1 MNEKI
6 KKTYK
11 TAVVVEAEV
20 TIRINP
26 NVDTDELIKEFS
38 ECIFSVDSIEE
49 LVEFASAC
57 IARDERN
64 FIEGIG
70 SIEYDYGQEWTD
82 HIIMH
87 YTISTEV
94 STEIVD

>member
-1 MNEKI
+1 MNKTE
-6 KKTYK
+6 KTYK

-20 TIRINP
+20 AIRINP
-26 NVDTDELIKEFS
+26 NLNTNALVEEFS
-38 ECIFSVDSIEE
+38 ECMYAVDSIEE

-57 IARDERN
+57 ITKGEPS

-70 SIEYDYGQEWTD
+70 PVAYDYGQEWEEDVVIHFTIRTD
-82 HIIMH
+82 
-87 YTISTEV
+87 V

>member
-1 MNEKI
+1 MKI
-6 KKTYK
+6 YK

-20 TIRINP
+20 AIRINP
-26 NVDTDELIKEFS
+26 NLNTNALVEEFGES
-38 ECIFSVDSIEE
+38 MYAVDSIEE

-82 HIIMH
+82 HIIIMH

>member
-1 MNEKI
+1 M
-6 KKTYK
+6 KTYNA
-11 TAVVVEAEV
+11 AVVVESEV

-38 ECIFSVDSIEE
+38 ECIFGVDSVEE
-49 LVEFASAC
+49 LVEFASAQ
-57 IARDERN
+57 ITRGEPS

-70 SIEYDYGQEWTD
+70 PVEYDYGQEWKD
-82 HIIMH
+82 HVIMQ
-87 YTISTEV
+87 YTIWTEV

>member
-1 MNEKI
+1 MNNIE
-6 KKTYK
+6 KTYK
-11 TAVVVEAEV
+11 TAVVLESEV

-26 NVDTDELIKEFS
+26 NLNTNALVEEFS
-38 ECIFSVDSIEE
+38 ECMFGVDSIEE
-49 LVEFASAC
+49 VVEFASAC

-70 SIEYDYGQEWTD
+70 SIEYDYAQEWTD
-82 HIIMH
+82 HVVMI
-87 YTISTEV
+87 YTIRTDV

>member
-1 MNEKI
+1 MNKTE
-6 KKTYK
+6 KTYK
-11 TAVVVEAEV
+11 TAVVLESEV

-26 NVDTDELIKEFS
+26 NVNTAELIKDFS
-38 ECIFSVDSIEE
+38 ECIFGVDSIEE
-49 LVEFASAC
+49 IVEFASAY

-70 SIEYDYGQEWTD
+70 CVEYDYGQEWTD
-82 HIIMH
+82 HIIMY

>member
-6 KKTYK
+6 EKTYK
-11 TAVVVEAEV
+11 TAVVLESEV

-26 NVDTDELIKEFS
+26 YVNTNTLIEEFS
-38 ECIFSVDSIEE
+38 ECMFGVDSIEE
-49 LVEFASAC
+49 IVEFASAC
-57 IARDERN
+57 ITRSERN

-70 SIEYDYGQEWTD
+70 AVEYDYGQDWKD
-82 HIIMH
+82 GVIMH

>member
-1 MNEKI
+1 MNKFE
-6 KKTYK
+6 KTYHA
-11 TAVVVEAEV
+11 AVVVESEV

-26 NVDTDELIKEFS
+26 NVDTAELIEEFS
-38 ECIFSVDSIEE
+38 ECMFRVDTIEE
-49 LVEFASAC
+49 LVEFASSR
-57 IARDERN
+57 ITRGEPS

-70 SIEYDYGQEWTD
+70 SVEYDYGQPWQD

-87 YTISTEV
+87 YTIITEV

>member
-1 MNEKI
+1 M
-6 KKTYK
+6 KTYK

-26 NVDTDELIKEFS
+26 NVDTTELIKEFS
-38 ECIFSVDSIEE
+38 ECIFGVDSIEE
-49 LVEFASAC
+49 IVEFASSR
-57 IARDERN
+57 ITQGEPK

-70 SIEYDYGQEWTD
+70 SVEYDYGQPWEDHVIMQYTVWTD
-82 HIIMH
+82 
-87 YTISTEV
+87 V

>member
-1 MNEKI
+1 M
-6 KKTYK
+6 KTYHA
-11 TAVVVEAEV
+11 AVVVESEV

-26 NVDTDELIKEFS
+26 NVDTAELIKEFS
-38 ECIFSVDSIEE
+38 ECIFGVDSIEE
-49 LVEFASAC
+49 IVEFASAH
-57 IARDERN
+57 ITRGEPP

-70 SIEYDYGQEWTD
+70 AVEYDYGQEWTD
-82 HIIMH
+82 YIIMH

>member
-1 MNEKI
+1 M
-6 KKTYK
+6 KTYK
-11 TAVVVEAEV
+11 TAVVVESEV
-20 TIRINP
+20 TIKINP
-26 NVDTDELIKEFS
+26 NANTAELIKEFS
-38 ECIFSVDSIEE
+38 ECIFGVDSIEE

-57 IARDERN
+57 LTRDERN

-70 SIEYDYGQEWTD
+70 PVAYDYGQEWED
-82 HIIMH
+82 HVIIH